1 MQAAYWH
8 TRSPKEVLA
17 ELNTFLDQGL
27 TQIEAET
34 RLIQYGP
41 NRLLECVRISP
52 WKLLLSQFQNVLV
65 IILLI
70 ATAISGFLGEEVEAI
85 TIAAIVLL
93 AVALGF
99 VQEYRAER
107 AMEALKKMAAPTAK
121 VIRDG
126 DEREIPAEEL
136 VPGDVILLAAGD
148 RIPADA
154 RLVRE
159 ANLRTEEAALTGE
172 SLPAEKT
179 TDAIAGPDAPVG
191 DRRNMVYGGTS
202 VSHGRGA
209 AVVTATGMHTEF
221 GKIAAMLQK
230 VESEDTPLQQ
240 NLDRVGKTLAK
251 AALGIVIVIS
261 AIGWFRGQPL
271 VEIFLFGIALAVA
284 VVPEALPAVVTIS
297 LAIGVQRMAR
307 RHALI
312 RRLPAV
318 ETLGCTSVICTDK
331 TGTLTKDEMT
341 VRKIWVVGKTFEVSG
356 AGYAP
361 VGSFTHGGEE
371 VKPRD
376 GLAELLRAGVLS
388 SDARL
393 IQEGDSF
400 DVAGDPTEGALVVV
414 AAKAGLYRGDLEK
427 AAPRV
432 GEIPFTSEAKRMTTL
447 HSTNE
452 RHMAYAKGAP
462 EMILPLC
469 SRIWGENGEEPLTEA
484 KKQDVLRAADAMASS
499 ALRVLAIARKGGTD
513 LAGASSGMKFLG
525 LAGMIDPPR
534 PEVRSAI
541 RECREAG
548 IRVIMITGDHPATAN
563 AIAKELGILSGKRI
577 VTGPELEKMNDE
589 QLDLELKDIAVF
601 ARVSPGDKL
610 RLVTALQK
618 QGHVVAMTGD
628 GVNDAPALKKAD
640 IGVAMGITGT
650 DVTKEA
656 AAMTLTDDNFAS
668 IVAAVEEGRGIF
680 GNIKKYLM
688 YLLSS
693 NIGEIIIMTV
703 ATLLGWPLPLSA
715 VQLLYLNLATDGFP
729 ALALAVDPPERDLM
743 KQRPRNPRT
752 GIFTKRVMA
761 LMLTGSAWLAT
772 LILGMFWWASNSGRD
787 LSEAMT
793 MAFVLLIVA
802 EFVKAYNF
810 RSDHLSVLRGT
821 FKNRWLNV
829 AIIWELALLLCLVY
843 VPFLQTAFGTFALT
857 LRDWGVII
865 LLALTIVPVLEIAKL
880 ILRRTARKPVLPSH

>member
-27 TQIEAET
+27 TQTEAEN
-34 RLIQYGP
+34 RLSQYGP
-41 NRLLECVRISP
+41 NRLLEGTRISP
-52 WKLLLSQFQNVLV
+52 WKLLLAQFQNVLV

-136 VPGDVILLAAGD
+136 APGDIMLLSAGD

-179 TDAIAGPDAPVG
+179 TDAIAGHEVPVG
-191 DRRNMVYGGTS
+191 DRRNMIYGGTS

-230 VESEDTPLQQ
+230 VENEDTPLQH

-251 AALGIVIVIS
+251 AAFGIVIVIS

-341 VRKIWVVGKTFEVSG
+341 VRKIWVVGKIFEVSG

-361 VGSFTHGGEE
+361 VGSFTHENAE
-371 VKPRD
+371 IKPSD
-376 GLAELLRAGVLS
+376 GLAELLRAGVLA

-393 IQEGDSF
+393 IQEDDAF
-400 DVAGDPTEGALVVV
+400 DIAGDPTEGALVVA
-414 AAKAGLYRGDLEK
+414 AAKAGLFRGDLEK

-447 HSTNE
+447 HSMNE

-469 SRIWGENGEEPLTEA
+469 SRIWGKNGEEPLTEA
-484 KKQDVLRAADAMASS
+484 NKQSILQAANSMAGG

-513 LAGASSGMKFLG
+513 LTGASYGMKFIG

-548 IRVIMITGDHPATAN
+548 IRVVMITGDHPATAE
-563 AIAKELGILSGKRI
+563 AIATELGILSDKRI

-589 QLDLELKDIAVF
+589 QLDLALKDIAVF

-618 QGHVVAMTGD
+618 QGLIVAMTGD

-668 IVAAVEEGRGIF
+668 IVAAVEEGRVIF

-729 ALALAVDPPERDLM
+729 ALALAVDPPEPDIM
-743 KQRPRNPRT
+743 KRQPRNPRT

-772 LILGMFWWASNSGRD
+772 LILGMFWWTSNSGRD

-810 RSDHLSVLRGT
+810 RSDHLSALRGT

-829 AIIWELALLLCLVY
+829 AIIWELVLLLCLVY

-857 LRDWGVII
+857 LKDWGMIVV
-865 LLALTIVPVLEIAKL
+865 LAMTIVPALETAKWT
-880 ILRRTARKPVLPSH
+880 IRRL